1 MRFTAAAPF
10 LYDACIRTTTWRP
23 ELRMRTAI
31 AGRARLEYKWVV
43 LTNTTVGI
51 VMVAVDS
58 SILTIALPNI
68 THSLHASVVD
78 SMWIVLGYQLVI
90 TALLLPFA
98 RLADMKGRVRLYN
111 IGFAIFT
118 LASVLCGCA
127 QTGPQLVLFR
137 LVQGIGAA
145 LIFANSTALVT
156 DAFPAR
162 QRGFALG
169 INMMAGTSG
178 FILGTVLGGI
188 ITEGLGWRYIFFIN
202 IPFGVFAT
210 LWAFL
215 RLHEIVEP
223 ERAAHFDIGGMVT
236 FPLGIA
242 SILAGLTFVVLGRA
256 GEPVTTGL
264 LGTGVLLLLVFVLIE
279 QRVRQPMMD
288 FTLFRIRIFWAGN
301 VSLLLNS
308 LARGS
313 TQFILSWYFQA
324 VLHDSPLVA
333 GLKLLP
339 MIATMVVVAPVAGR
353 LSDLFGSRG
362 LSTLGLGCTL
372 AAQLWMM
379 TFAVNVPYVLMAC
392 ALALLG
398 TGNGL
403 FNSPNSSAVMGS
415 VPANRRG
422 VAGGMRTLLN
432 NTGQTLAIATAM
444 VILSTVMSYQV
455 LAELFTGAASGGQS
469 ISGQVFMQGFHKVF
483 GFSAAISVV
492 AMICSSLRGTER
504 KEGKP
509 TAVPKEA
516 GVPVGDRAIQPAAPQ

>member
-1 MRFTAAAPF
+1 
-10 LYDACIRTTTWRP
+10 
-23 ELRMRTAI
+23 MRTVSPSN
-31 AGRARLEYKWVV
+31 GRLEYKWVV
-43 LTNTTVGI
+43 LINTTVGI

-68 THSLHASVVD
+68 TRSLHASVVD

-90 TALLLPFA
+90 TALLLPVA

-137 LVQGIGAA
+137 LIQGVGAA

-156 DAFPAR
+156 DAFPTW

-178 FILGTVLGGI
+178 FIFGTVLGGV
-188 ITEGLGWRYIFFIN
+188 ITEVLGWRYIFFFN
-202 IPFGVFAT
+202 IPFGIFAT

-223 ERAAHFDIGGMVT
+223 ERTARFDIGGMVT
-236 FPLGIA
+236 FPLAIA

-256 GEPVTTGL
+256 GEPVTTAL
-264 LGTGVLLLLVFVLIE
+264 LGGGILLFLVFVLIE
-279 QRVRQPMMD
+279 RRVRQPMMD
-288 FTLFRIRIFWAGN
+288 FTLFRIRLFWAGN
-301 VSLLLNS
+301 ASLLLNS

-324 VLHDSPLVA
+324 VLRDSPLVA
-333 GLKLLP
+333 GLKLVP
-339 MIATMVVVAPVAGR
+339 MIATMVVMAPVAGR
-353 LSDLFGSRG
+353 LSDRYGSRG
-362 LSTLGLGCTL
+362 LSAVGLGCTL
-372 AAQLWMM
+372 VAQLWMM
-379 TFAVNVPYVLMAC
+379 TFAVNVPYVHM
-392 ALALLG
+392 ALALALVG
-398 TGNGL
+398 AGNGL

-415 VPANRRG
+415 VPPNRRG

-432 NTGQTLAIATAM
+432 NTGQTLAIAIAM

-455 LAELFTGAASGGQS
+455 LAGLFTGAERGSQS
-469 ISGQVFMQGFHKVF
+469 INGLIFMQGFQKVF
-483 GFSAAISVV
+483 AFSAAISAV

-509 TAVPKEA
+509 TTAPVEA
-516 GVPVGDRAIQPAAPQ
+516 ARLAERTIQPAAPQ